1 MNINALDNFFEFS
14 VVALTNDTFDVTVLS
29 RFSYEYKSNAP
40 TIEEAIEDILTQIE
54 AETPGLPFAE

>member
-1 MNINALDNFFEFS
+1 